1 MSKQMHPPEAAFE
14 PRRRAGGESVAGK
27 SDTLLFA
34 TEQDTRELLRQF
46 QVRQAELERQVEEL
60 RRSREE
66 LEGSRDKYALLY
78 DFAPVG
84 YFSFDR
90 EGTIRTVNLTGA
102 SLLGIERPL
111 LANRRFAQFVA
122 DRDRPV
128 FADFLRMVFASRE
141 KETCRLKLS
150 KDNNQPLFVRIEAIA
165 SESGDECHAAL
176 VDITER
182 RRAEE
187 ALRESEYKL
196 AKAQAMTHVGSWS
209 SDPATGEM
217 NVSDEL
223 LRIFRLSREEATQEA
238 LAGVIH
244 PEDLQNVLDHLRLG
258 AEQGKNYEIEHRL
271 LLRDGTSKWVYTI
284 VEPSVNSEGKVEK
297 LYGTTQDITERKQ
310 VEVELRNQK
319 NKLQAIFDSVNDGV
333 IVFDHDGLIQ
343 HRNHVCPQFF
353 PEEVLSGGTCREIFH
368 PELAGSPDNCPV
380 ERALRGERV
389 ETSLVYAPA
398 GHKTRYIDV
407 TANPIEDALGEK
419 TRALVF
425 FRDVTLK
432 RLQELQLIQTEKM
445 SSIGVLA
452 AGVAHEINNP
462 LTSVAG
468 YAEALLRRFRDHR
481 ALENDPRLDV
491 FPRYLEVIVREA
503 YHCKGIIDRLL
514 NFSRKSDGSVVEV
527 DLNRILRE
535 TLELIR
541 HDSRY
546 GNIEIRTSLQ
556 PDLPPVYGDP
566 TGLRQVC
573 LNLLMNAHQAI
584 EGPGFV
590 EITTRQPE
598 DTEVLVQVRDTG
610 SGIDLDAIDQ
620 IWDPFFTTKES
631 GKGLGLG
638 LAITYNI
645 VKCHGGEIS
654 VESRVGEGSQFTV
667 RLPVGRGAAGA

>member
-1 MSKQMHPPEAAFE
+1 MGKEKHTSEAVSGLRHPAAE
-14 PRRRAGGESVAGK
+14 DGLDGK
-27 SDTLLFA
+27 AAPSGAQKDV
-34 TEQDTRELLRQF
+34 EELLRVSQT
-46 QVRQAELERQVEEL
+46 RQAELERRVEEL
-60 RRSREE
+60 ERSREE
-66 LEGSRDKYALLY
+66 LERSRDKYALLY

-90 EGTIRTVNLTGA
+90 DGAILAVNLTGA
-102 SLLGIERPL
+102 NLLGIERAV
-111 LANRRFAQFVA
+111 LAHQRFVEFVA
-122 DRDRPV
+122 EKDRAV
-128 FADFLRMVFASRE
+128 FSDFLRQAFVSRE
-141 KETCRLKLS
+141 KETCRLKLRR
-150 KDNNQPLFVRIEAIA
+150 DDAVPLYVRIEATA
-165 SESGDECHAAL
+165 GEGGEECHAVL

-209 SDPATGEM
+209 SDPETGEF
-217 NVSDEL
+217 NASDEL
-223 LRIFRLSREEATQEA
+223 LRIFRLSREEATQETFSG
-238 LAGVIH
+238 LIH
-244 PEDLQNVLDHLRLG
+244 PEDLGNVLEHLRLG
-258 AEQGKNYEIEHRL
+258 AERGTSYEIEHRL

-284 VEPSVNSEGKVEK
+284 VESVLNGAGNVRR
-297 LYGTTQDITERKQ
+297 LYGTTQDITERKLG
-310 VEVELRNQK
+310 EVELRSQK
-319 NKLQAIFDSVNDGV
+319 NKLQTIFDSVHDGV
-333 IVFDHDGLIQ
+333 MVFDHDGRIQ
-343 HRNHVCPQFF
+343 HQNHICQQFF
-353 PEEVLSGGTCREIFH
+353 SEEVLSGGTCRHIFH
-368 PELAGSPDNCPV
+368 PELVSAPETCPV

-389 ETSLVYAPA
+389 ETSLVSAQA
-398 GHKTRYIDV
+398 GQKTRYIDI
-407 TANPIEDALGEK
+407 TATPIEDALGEK
-419 TRALVF
+419 TRALLF

-468 YAEALLRRFRDHR
+468 YAEALVRRFREHR
-481 ALENDPRLDV
+481 DLGEDPRLDV

-527 DLNRILRE
+527 DINRIVRE

-546 GNIEIRTSLQ
+546 GNVEVRTDLQ
-556 PDLPPVYGDP
+556 PDLPPVQGDP

-584 EGPGFV
+584 EGAGLV
-590 EITTRQPE
+590 EATTRH
-598 DTEVLVQVRDTG
+598 DGAGVSIQVRDTG
-610 SGIDLDAIDQ
+610 CGIDQEAIDQ

-645 VKCHGGEIS
+645 VKNHGGEIS
-654 VESRVGEGSQFTV
+654 VESRVGEGSRFTV
-667 RLPVGRGAAGA
+667 KLPACGGQAPGPT